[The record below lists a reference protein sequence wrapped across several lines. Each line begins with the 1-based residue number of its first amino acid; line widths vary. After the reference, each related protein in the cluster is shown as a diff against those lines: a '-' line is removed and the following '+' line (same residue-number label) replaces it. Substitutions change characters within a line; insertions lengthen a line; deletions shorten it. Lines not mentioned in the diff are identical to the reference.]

1 MSSMNT
7 EQDKG
12 IARVYVSRSEFEE
25 RMRLL
30 DERAQR
36 NTDTLKEIRDELRRQ
51 RETFDVWA
59 FEQRKSKR

>member
-1 MSSMNT
+1 
-7 EQDKG
+7 
-12 IARVYVSRSEFEE
+12 
-25 RMRLL
+25 MRLL